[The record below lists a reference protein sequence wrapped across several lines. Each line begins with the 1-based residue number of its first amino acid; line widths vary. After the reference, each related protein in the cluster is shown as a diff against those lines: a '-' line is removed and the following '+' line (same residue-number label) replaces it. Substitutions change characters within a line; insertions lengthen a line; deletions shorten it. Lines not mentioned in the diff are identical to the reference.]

1 MDGRGQRRARTG
13 LHRRQ
18 GPLAGAGP
26 DALAVRLL
34 KRRGPALELPVVL
47 ALPPVLSA
55 TARQRAL
62 TPRRTR
68 ATARAWSAIA

>member
-1 MDGRGQRRARTG
+1 LRLG
-13 LHRRQ
+13 
-18 GPLAGAGP
+18 LAGAGP

-47 ALPPVLSA
+47 ALPPVLSR

-68 ATARAWSAIA
+68 TSVQALSAIA